1 MSASPEGPAS
11 LRAPWILVLAATFGM
26 QVAIMIAQQA
36 VPVIAPLLTAEVGL
50 APETIGY
57 LTGTAHLGTAIYLLV
72 GGPLILRFGAVRMLQ
87 IGAAAAVCGS
97 LLATSGVVAL
107 LFLGALVLGLGYGPT
122 IPAGSRILAR
132 AVPPEHRTLIFSV
145 KQAGTPLG
153 GILAA
158 VALPPVAILFGWRVA
173 LLLAALIVLGSIA
186 AVQPIRAGLD
196 TDRDAGRRIGLRA
209 LLSLRNLAAPFAA
222 LRSHSALLPLSVLG
236 ATFAAVQ
243 GCFTA
248 FMVTLLTTAH
258 GYTLPEAGIVFAC
271 LQAGGFAGR
280 IVLAWIAD
288 RTGAAIA
295 VLLLMLGMAGVA
307 GAGFAVLAG
316 VAALPVVALLAAVVG
331 ATGTACAGIIL
342 AEFARLAPAD
352 RLAEATAGSS
362 LLAFLTFFVAPA
374 VFAFVVRLSG
384 DWTLPVLIV
393 SAQAVVT
400 AVLLAPRLLREA
412 RAAASRDASLPNP

>member
-1 MSASPEGPAS
+1 MSASHAGPAPPH
-11 LRAPWILVLAATFGM
+11 APWVLVLAATFGM
-26 QVAIMIAQQA
+26 QVAIMIVTQA

-57 LTGTAHLGTAIYLLV
+57 LTGTAHLGTAVYLLV
-72 GGPLILRFGAVRMLQ
+72 GGPLILRLGPVRMLQ

-97 LLATSGVVAL
+97 LLATSGLVAL

-158 VALPPVAILFGWRVA
+158 VALPPVAIVFGWRVA

-196 TDRDAGRRIGLRA
+196 TDRDRGRRIGLR
-209 LLSLRNLAAPFAA
+209 
-222 LRSHSALLPLSVLG
+222 ALLPLSVLG

-258 GYTLPEAGIVFAC
+258 DYTLPEAGIVFAC
-271 LQAGGFAGR
+271 LLAGGFAGR

-295 VLLLMLGMAGVA
+295 ILLLMLGTAGVA
-307 GAGFAVLAG
+307 GAGFALLAG
-316 VAALPVVALLAAVVG
+316 AAALPVVALLAAVVG

-352 RLAEATAGSS
+352 RLAEATAGFS
-362 LLAFLTFFVAPA
+362 LLAFLIFFVAPA